1 MKRSKTVLSLLL
13 AFSILLSGGY
23 SVHSAAAPVSK
34 TDKEVFAEECDR
46 LYWAGKP
53 AGKTAPDRGAYGG
66 NLHRYC
72 HVYGWGG

>member
-46 LYWAGKP
+46 LYWGRETGGENRPKP
-53 AGKTAPDRGAYGG
+53 GAYGG